1 MDTDLAWKQ
10 FCLGKAT
17 CSEPTTKNAS
27 NDPCPTPSSLYIST
41 RTKIGYLST
50 PIDLLDTFW
59 RLPIVPHHEP
69 ITGII
74 KKQMKMT
81 SHSEEELEALTQ
93 KLPED
98 CHVAQ
103 HVIEHLAAVEGR
115 IAYKDVRKISIGVC
129 NKDVSS
135 YRCKK
140 KGAFYNCFSLIV
152 RVSYEGRFYE
162 MHVKVFNTGKMEVPG
177 VQNNEVFRLTIELL
191 CKCLRENT
199 SHHNVQWQNG
209 RTQTVLINSNFT
221 AGFLIDREVLFDT
234 LRSKY
239 GIQGRYDPCSYPG
252 IQCDF
257 YFDPQDETPTGALST
272 DDVVKTNQQR
282 MSFMVFRTGSVL
294 IVGKCTEESIRRI
307 YDSLVRILTAEYRT
321 VSTGIA
327 PNALRRKAKSQRL
340 KTTIVTAV
348 NPVVADRGLPRE
360 QQSHLLHYDKSC

>member
-1 MDTDLAWKQ
+1 MMDTELAWEQ
-10 FCLGKAT
+10 FCLGKKTSPAYVAKKK
-17 CSEPTTKNAS
+17 S
-27 NDPCPTPSSLYIST
+27 DHPCPAPSSLYIST

-59 RLPIVPHHEP
+59 QLPVVPHHEP
-69 ITGII
+69 TTGII

-81 SHSEEELEALTQ
+81 SHSEEELESLMH
-93 KLPED
+93 KLPKD

-103 HVIEHLAAVEGR
+103 YVIEHLDEVEGR
-115 IAYKDVRKISIGVC
+115 ISYKDVRKISIGVC

-152 RVSYEGRFYE
+152 RVNYEDRFYE

-177 VQNNEVFRLTIELL
+177 VQNSEVFRLTIELL
-191 CKCLRENT
+191 CKCMRENT
-199 SHHNVQWQNG
+199 SHENVQWQDEL
-209 RTQTVLINSNFT
+209 TQTVLINSNFA
-221 AGFLIDREVLFDT
+221 AGFLIDREILFDT

-252 IQCDF
+252 IQCNF
-257 YFDPQDETPTGALST
+257 YFDPLDKNPTGALST
-272 DDVVKTNQQR
+272 NDQGKSCQQR

-307 YDSLVRILTAEYRT
+307 YSSLVRILIAEYRT
-321 VSTGIA
+321 ISTGLA
-327 PNALRRKAKSQRL
+327 PNIVRKKVKSQRL
-340 KTTIVTAV
+340 KTTIVTSV
-348 NPVVADRGLPRE
+348 NLTVE
-360 QQSHLLHYDKSC
+360 E